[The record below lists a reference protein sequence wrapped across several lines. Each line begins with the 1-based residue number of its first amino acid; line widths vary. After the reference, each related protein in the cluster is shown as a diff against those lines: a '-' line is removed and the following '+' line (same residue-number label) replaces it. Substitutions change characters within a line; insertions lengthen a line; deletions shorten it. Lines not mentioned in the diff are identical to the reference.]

1 MPGASVVDDAVYSE
15 PAPRQRPEG
24 MHSQLTVALK
34 RSLHSEL
41 SLLRIVA
48 AVTGISYPFFVT
60 ISHHNALRL
69 IEGALPWN
77 RWLVGVLLV
86 LGASALLLVVSA
98 LVHRRRFYF
107 LVFWGVFLAFSVII
121 AVHMIFRLSTGSS
134 PLQELYLGDY
144 AGVPAAALVAA
155 TPPGRGVAAA
165 LTLLSVATMFNSVLP
180 PSSMFYLAVEL
191 GHSWLLMGPF
201 LFMIARGR
209 QVSHRLDAAAAA
221 SYRSAVATARSALLA
236 ELEHRFLSHVHD
248 NVLADLRSVAAGTM
262 PAEQL
267 HHSTHLE
274 MPDSRPI
281 AVATVVDSLREMM
294 RNTAPG
300 TEFSISGEIS
310 PAAVLPT
317 DAAAAI
323 EDCVHETLVNSV
335 RHAPGARRVLHIEW
349 DGRLTVTAADEGPG
363 FDPAQIPTDRA
374 GVRVSILHRPRSIA
388 GLHTELNSAPG
399 AGTRV
404 VVNWDGR
411 RNRPLNTGVNPQH
424 PVPSAQETLGISAL
438 FQPATAVL
446 AFLVFLA
453 LGLLHDHS
461 GALGVFSPGAGPHSG
476 GVGPVLPGRGGAPG
490 SAGNLWGVG
499 LHLHCG
505 DDGPALPRRLSH
517 RLALPVVPAGRHML
531 CAYLALRSRAWFA
544 WGTWAVIVAATAGAQ
559 LTGPEFWPDSAATVS
574 HLINLAPLLVP
585 ASFIPLLLSA
595 LLRSLPL
602 LEQSSREEFISVD
615 RTAAGHSFLE
625 ERTRWLR
632 RNLAVVIAD
641 GSPECAA
648 IMEKRLR
655 DAIRSPLLDVPAVT
669 VAVWRARSRGAEV
682 RLIDDRS
689 PAPADPGPHQE
700 LEEEL
705 VTGATRLADRD
716 SATVRLL
723 PPGRDVY
730 ATIVV
735 EGGDGQARR
744 SSVPATR

>member
-121 AVHMIFRLSTGSS
+121 TVHMIFRLSTGSS

-374 GVRVSILHRPRSIA
+374 GVWVSILHRPRSIA

-461 GALGVFSPGAGPHSG
+461 GAWGYFLLG
-476 GVGPVLPGRGGAPG
+476 L
-490 SAGNLWGVG
+490 G
-499 LHLHCG
+499 LT
-505 DDGPALPRRLSH
+505 AVA
-517 RLALPVVPAGRHML
+517 LALFCRVEGVRLDLPATYGVSACTFTVVMMGQLSPVDSLTGWPYRWYLPVGILL

-615 RTAAGHSFLE
+615 RIAAGHSFLE

-689 PAPADPGPHQE
+689 P
-700 LEEEL
+700 
-705 VTGATRLADRD
+705 
-716 SATVRLL
+716 
-723 PPGRDVY
+723 
-730 ATIVV
+730 
-735 EGGDGQARR
+735 
-744 SSVPATR
+744 